1 MYFPYLRG
9 RQFELIALREYAL
22 QRGDKNNIIPI
33 IEPVKN
39 TFNSM
44 KLALPILIEG
54 NVKFA
59 LILNPQV
66 GEIKKTQEILDAL
79 NEELADQS
87 NWIPTYLLTN
97 NYLAIKAQIENSGYT
112 DVMLICSENSDSSNS
127 EFDTLVLSSNIKY
140 VVSKENRTLKRKLTN
155 KGKYLIR
162 LDDNFNAQKRNS
174 DYLSMPEEKF
184 SEEHLFYKDDG
195 YNGFSDYTLLISE
208 FIEGGA
214 APYAVAIH
222 LTYQKENLE
231 VWVKHFVSVTNDD
244 RSNIQGKFAEAANK
258 AVAFLNKKNIHTYA
272 SEELRKYYNS
282 ESYPGLGMV
291 KKISIKNHLE
301 LINLILNTDE

>member
-1 MYFPYLRG
+1 MYYPYLRG

-44 KLALPILIEG
+44 KLALPKLIEG

-66 GEIKKTQEILDAL
+66 GEIKKTREILEAL

-87 NWIPTYLLTN
+87 NWIPAYLVTN
-97 NYLAIKAQIENSGYT
+97 NYLAIKAQIEKSGFT

-127 EFDTLVLSSNIKY
+127 EFDALVLSPSIKY
-140 VVSKENRTLKRKLTN
+140 IVSKENRTLKRKLTN

-184 SEEHLFYKDDG
+184 SEEHLFFKDDG
-195 YNGFSDYTLLISE
+195 YSGFSDYTLLISE

-222 LTYQKENLE
+222 LTYQKENME

-258 AVAFLNKKNIHTYA
+258 AVEFLNKKSIHTYA

-301 LINLILNTDE
+301 LINDILNNDE